1 MTMSFPRQSTNQNN
15 YDNEFFK
22 TKHDQMV
29 QPSLFPDDEE
39 QKISSNSHLL
49 KSSPFLALLLIIQFY
64 ANCLFHVFCFGLVF

>member
-1 MTMSFPRQSTNQNN
+1 MTMSFPIQSTNQNN
-15 YDNEFFK
+15 YMYDNEFSK

-64 ANCLFHVFCFGLVF
+64 ANCLFHVFVLG

>member
-22 TKHDQMV
+22 TKHHQMV
-29 QPSLFPDDEE
+29 RPSLFPDDEE
-39 QKISSNSHLL
+39 QKISSSSRLL

-64 ANCLFHVFCFGLVF
+64 ANCLFRVFCFGLVF